1 MPTTSSQQWFSVLG
15 HQGQVYVAH
24 KSGQLPEIGEG
35 QARVR
40 IVSASICG
48 ADRRIVS
55 GDKDTHGQNQ
65 SVVLG
70 HEGCGEVS
78 ELVYPS
84 SDLRVGDFV
93 VVLPHIHVEPARANG
108 CTRSTQSIEAACTSR
123 KHTDHAGWDYDGVFT
138 DLGVFPTANLVVVS
152 AEHIRRAELLAPD
165 LGRTL
170 FTVTEPLLCCLSAY
184 ELMDREGRELLDR
197 DFTPGRALVI
207 GCGPIGI
214 MHGIILSERGYD
226 VWFSDPVPSRARLA
240 QFCLGAGQILDTTR
254 TPGGFDVVVVTA
266 NVLDAVRQGETWVKD
281 GGILYLFA
289 GMNSSDRQA
298 AHPEGVMSYE
308 VVHRA
313 AHGLLTMTMGK
324 RVLYLGHSG
333 YFAYL
338 APKAIATVSAN
349 AARLSR
355 VVTGVI
361 QGWPSPIINAR
372 VDGVADWQ
380 TPDGSPAIIPVLQG
394 TADLRQHGKLM
405 IVPTD
410 QHTSSY

>member
-1 MPTTSSQQWFSVLG
+1 MPTMFSQQWYSVLG
-15 HQGQVYVAH
+15 HQGQVYVTH

-35 QARVR
+35 QARIR
-40 IVSASICG
+40 MVSASICG

-55 GDKDTHGQNQ
+55 GDKDAHGQNQ

-70 HEGCGEVS
+70 HEGCGVID

-84 SDLRVGDFV
+84 SDHRVGDFT
-93 VVLPHIHVEPARANG
+93 VVLPHIHVSPERAKG
-108 CTRSTQSIEAACTSR
+108 CTRNTQSILASCTSR

-138 DLGVFPTANLVVVS
+138 DRGVFPTANLVVVS
-152 AEHIRRAELLAPD
+152 PEQIRRAEQLAPD
-165 LGRTL
+165 LGRAL
-170 FTVTEPLLCCLSAY
+170 FTVTEPMLCCISAY

-197 DFTPGRALVI
+197 DLTPGRALVI

-226 VWFSDPVPSRARLA
+226 VWFSDPEPSRARLA
-240 QFCLGAGQILDTTR
+240 QFCLGGGQVLDTTR
-254 TPGGFDVVVVTA
+254 NPGGFDVVIVTA
-266 NVLDAVRQGETWVKD
+266 NVLDAIRQGEACVKD

-289 GMNSSDRQA
+289 GMNSSDREA
-298 AHPEGVMSYE
+298 GHPEGVISYE

-333 YFAYL
+333 YYAYL

-361 QGWPSPIINAR
+361 QEWPSPIVKAR

-380 TPDGSPAIIPVLQG
+380 TPDGSPAIIPVLRG
-394 TADLRQHGKLM
+394 TADLRQHGKL
-405 IVPTD
+405 VVLAD
-410 QHTSSY
+410 QHTS